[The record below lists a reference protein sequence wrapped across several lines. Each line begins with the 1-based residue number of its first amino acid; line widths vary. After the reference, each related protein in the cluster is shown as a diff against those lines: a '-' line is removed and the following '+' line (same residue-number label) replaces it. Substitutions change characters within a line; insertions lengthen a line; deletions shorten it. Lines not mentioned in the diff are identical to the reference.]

1 MAPGGSTRDSWTLYP
16 DGVPTPIDL
25 KFTRL
30 KVGPDQHDALMIET
44 IPPSEVTYEENDRRL
59 VEAMRHSSIMIRY
72 FSLDGALR
80 FANPAA
86 IEVFDDVI
94 HNLADPTDA
103 FSICLAR
110 PELAPEMFEK
120 CIQNGSFSGE
130 FEVRTSNGARWH
142 RIELHNI
149 IDPEQGD
156 RSILVTEEDITSIKH
171 AETAAA
177 MSERLLYDAI
187 ESLSVGFIMLDAD
200 RRIVLVNEKYR
211 EMHRK
216 IGGEVELG
224 MKFEELLRQS
234 TRTKTVLEQEG
245 RADEWAWLQAYHAAD
260 AEPIAAGKLAEI
272 DEEDLDTLRFETHPS
287 LWLIESEWPVIS
299 IWLAHQGDEMPDL
312 SALPEG
318 PQHGLIVRPYVDVQV
333 QIISASASRLI
344 DHLADDQPL
353 GAAFDA
359 VADMPDAAPSHD
371 LVECFATGCVVG
383 LVTS

>member
-1 MAPGGSTRDSWTLYP
+1 LVAKDYSDDSNTVRVRLRQTVASMAPGGSTRDSWTLYP

-245 RADEWAWLQAYHAAD
+245 RADEWVQD
-260 AEPIAAGKLAEI
+260 RM
-272 DEEDLDTLRFETHPS
+272 DTLG
-287 LWLIESEWPVIS
+287 EWPD
-299 IWLAHQGDEMPDL
+299 GKDFEM
-312 SALPEG
+312 
-318 PQHGLIVRPYVDVQV
+318 
-333 QIISASASRLI
+333 
-344 DHLADDQPL
+344 AD
-353 GAAFDA
+353 GR
-359 VADMPDAAPSHD
+359 
-371 LVECFATGCVVG
+371 
-383 LVTS
+383 